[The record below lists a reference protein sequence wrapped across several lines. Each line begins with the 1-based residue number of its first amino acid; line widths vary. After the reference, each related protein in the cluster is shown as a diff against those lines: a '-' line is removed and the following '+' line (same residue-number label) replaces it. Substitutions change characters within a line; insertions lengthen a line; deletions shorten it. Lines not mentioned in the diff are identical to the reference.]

1 MSDSDQ
7 NTPEGADPQSAA
19 AEAAT
24 LQELEQQSPAPGSA
38 GDKLD
43 LDMILDVTVNLAIEL
58 GQAHMS
64 IHDLL
69 ALNQG
74 SIVEL
79 DRLAGDPLDV
89 RVNGTLVAR
98 GEVVVVKDK
107 FGIMLTEIVSPEE
120 RIRRLH

>member
-1 MSDSDQ
+1 MSDNDQ
-7 NTPEGADPQSAA
+7 QEPKDDAPA

-24 LQELEQQSPAPGSA
+24 LTELEQQSPAPGSA
-38 GDKLD
+38 GERLD
-43 LDMILDVTVNLAIEL
+43 LDMILDVNVNLAIEL

-74 SIVEL
+74 SIIEL
-79 DRLAGDPLDV
+79 DRMAGEALDV

-98 GEVVVVKDK
+98 GEVVVVKEK